1 MSRQTL
7 DKMIPLALEEIK
19 IFDNGE
25 NKTESK
31 YFSAIANIGVSVL
44 QSGVNA
50 TQLFYKFKK
59 NDKREN
65 IPKIVSKIINDT
77 KGLDKEFKEHN
88 KKDIL
93 NACTALK
100 LAIRV
105 YKKIDNIDGD

>member
-19 IFDNGE
+19 IFNNGNNE
-25 NKTESK
+25 VESK

-50 TQLFYKFKK
+50 TQLFYEAKSDTRK
-59 NDKREN
+59 EL
-65 IPKIVSKIINDT
+65 PKIVSKIINKT